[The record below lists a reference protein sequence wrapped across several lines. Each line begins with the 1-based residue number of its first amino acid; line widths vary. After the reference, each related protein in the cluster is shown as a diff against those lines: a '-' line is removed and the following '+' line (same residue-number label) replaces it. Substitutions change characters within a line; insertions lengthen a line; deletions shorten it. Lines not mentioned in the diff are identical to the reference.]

1 MIILNFCG
9 IAAIAYSLKK
19 KGVKATLYNARPSW
33 QLEDGEYTIA
43 RFQAERGKYY
53 LLGGNFHTTDGP
65 YTFGTY
71 IWAEF
76 NNLPKLERKIIEVR
90 ISII

>member
-1 MIILNFCG
+1 M
-9 IAAIAYSLKK
+9 
-19 KGVKATLYNARPSW
+19 
-33 QLEDGEYTIA
+33 EDGEYTIA

-76 NNLPKLERKIIEVR
+76 ENLPKLERKIIEGPYIHHMSEIRGHYADVLR
-90 ISII
+90 EFCRYVPDLEFDDMNS